1 MNVLSIRVP
10 PKLLALLKA
19 SATDH
24 KMPVSQLVRHA
35 IHQQLNADA
44 PELPQLSNEAQ
55 IEHLVH
61 QLDFLDRT
69 QRKMLRSG
77 AFLAMQ
83 LPKDW
88 SRAKRWSYAVKG
100 EEREALERLL
110 AEREHIA
117 KQIAKL
123 VKETY
128 SRSIKIVLL
137 DRKPWYKIVHSNDD
151 VLE

>member
-1 MNVLSIRVP
+1 L
-10 PKLLALLKA
+10 
-19 SATDH
+19 D
-24 KMPVSQLVRHA
+24 
-35 IHQQLNADA
+35 
-44 PELPQLSNEAQ
+44 QLSNEAQ
-55 IEHLVH
+55 IEELVK
-61 QLDFLDRT
+61 QLDFLDTT

-100 EEREALERLL
+100 EERDALERLL

-123 VKETY
+123 VTATY
-128 SRSIKIVLL
+128 SRSVKIALL
-137 DRKPWYKIVHSNDD
+137 DRKPWYQIVTDKNNKNSHLD
-151 VLE
+151 

>member
-10 PKLLALLKA
+10 PKLLALVKA
-19 SATDH
+19 AAQRQ
-24 KMPVSQLVRHA
+24 KIPVSQLVRHA
-35 IHQQLNADA
+35 IKQQLTTDA
-44 PELPQLSNEAQ
+44 QELQQLSNEAM
-55 IEHLVH
+55 IEHLVK
-61 QLDFLDRT
+61 QLDFLDHT

-110 AEREHIA
+110 AEREYIA

-123 VKETY
+123 AKTTY

-137 DRKPWYKIVHSNDD
+137 DRKPWYQIKTDDNDKKS
-151 VLE
+151 